1 MLMQRLAVVLA
12 LAHAAARPVGP
23 RALPRKAVEQ
33 RKAGER
39 RAGWT
44 AKLKFLRDDWQQA
57 VLKSRG
63 GASSSVATPGLKA
76 DQTQAALRPR
86 GGASSLTTLTH
97 AALGA
102 VFEAGALLGVVKAAR
117 ALPPGASEVIARL
130 KILPS
135 DTVKGLPA
143 AEWFAWCVIIFGS
156 SAVGSVV
163 DGSLRAATN
172 QILMPTRVAGEQGW
186 YASLDKPRW
195 EPPGYVFPV
204 MWLLVSKPTQL
215 LAVAKVCSSSVG
227 GEGEEAPGLPWVP
240 QLAAYCLHLALGDAW
255 NKVFF
260 GQQKVR
266 YAACYILPRRVDGVV
281 AGACPTRPHAG
292 LRGRAHDLSL
302 LRRAARVGVPVLAR
316 RPGGGVVD
324 GADLCGNQPVG

>member
-1 MLMQRLAVVLA
+1 MLIQRVAFLLAV
-12 LAHAAARPVGP
+12 AHAAARPAGP
-23 RALPRKAVEQ
+23 KARALPRQAAQ
-33 RKAGER
+33 RRK
-39 RAGWT
+39 GWT
-44 AKLKFLRDDWQQA
+44 AKLKFLRDDWQEA
-57 VLKSRG
+57 V
-63 GASSSVATPGLKA
+63 
-76 DQTQAALRPR
+76 LRPR

-117 ALPPGASEVIARL
+117 ALPPGASSAIARL

-135 DTVKGLPA
+135 DTIKGLPA

-156 SAVGSVV
+156 SAVGSAV

-227 GEGEEAPGLPWVP
+227 GEGEEAAALPWVP

-260 GQQKVR
+260 GQQKVF
-266 YAACYILPRRVDGVV
+266 
-281 AGACPTRPHAG
+281 AGALMITVFYGALLASAYLFAQVDATAG
-292 LRGRAHDLSL
+292 LLMVPTCL
-302 LRRAARVGVPVLAR
+302 WVTIAAALNWSIYFRL
-316 RPGGGVVD
+316 GGAASSD
-324 GADLCGNQPVG
+324 SD

>member
-1 MLMQRLAVVLA
+1 MLMQRLAFLLA
-12 LAHAAARPVGP
+12 VAHAGARPAGP
-23 RALPRKAVEQ
+23 KARALPRQQAAQ
-33 RKAGER
+33 RRK
-39 RAGWT
+39 GWT
-44 AKLKFLRDDWQQA
+44 AKLKFLRDDWQEA
-57 VLKSRG
+57 VLRPRG

-76 DQTQAALRPR
+76 DQKQAVLRPR

-117 ALPPGASEVIARL
+117 ALPPGASSAIARL

-135 DTVKGLPA
+135 DTIKGLPA

-156 SAVGSVV
+156 SAVGSAV

-215 LAVAKVCSSSVG
+215 LAVAKVCSSVS
-227 GEGEEAPGLPWVP
+227 GEGEEAPAALPWVP

-260 GQQKVR
+260 GQQKV
-266 YAACYILPRRVDGVV
+266 A
-281 AGACPTRPHAG
+281 AGALMISVFYGALLASAYLFAQVDATAG
-292 LRGRAHDLSL
+292 LLMVPTCL
-302 LRRAARVGVPVLAR
+302 WVTVAAALNWSIYFRL
-316 RPGGGVVD
+316 GGATSSD
-324 GADLCGNQPVG
+324 SD

>member
-1 MLMQRLAVVLA
+1 MLVQRVAFLLAV
-12 LAHAAARPVGP
+12 AHAAARPAGP
-23 RALPRKAVEQ
+23 KARALPRQQAAQ
-33 RKAGER
+33 RRK
-39 RAGWT
+39 GWT
-44 AKLKFLRDDWQQA
+44 AKLKFLRDDWQEA
-57 VLKSRG
+57 VLRPRG
-63 GASSSVATPGLKA
+63 GASS
-76 DQTQAALRPR
+76 TQAALRPR

-117 ALPPGASEVIARL
+117 ALAPGASSAIARL

-135 DTVKGLPA
+135 DTIKGLPA

-156 SAVGSVV
+156 SAVGAVV

-195 EPPGYVFPV
+195 EPPGFVFPV

-215 LAVAKVCSSSVG
+215 LAVAKVCSSGTS
-227 GEGEEAPGLPWVP
+227 EGEEAAALPWVP

-266 YAACYILPRRVDGVV
+266 YAACYTLPRRVDGVV

>member
-1 MLMQRLAVVLA
+1 MLLQRLAVVLA

-63 GASSSVATPGLKA
+63 GASPSVATPGLKA
-76 DQTQAALRPR
+76 DQKQAVLRPR

-215 LAVAKVCSSSVG
+215 LAVAKVCASGTS
-227 GEGEEAPGLPWVP
+227 EGEEAAALPWVP

-266 YAACYILPRRVDGVV
+266 YAACYTLPRRVDGVV

>member
-23 RALPRKAVEQ
+23 RARPRKAVE
-33 RKAGER
+33 KAVEQ

-44 AKLKFLRDDWQQA
+44 AKLKFLRDDWQKA
-57 VLKSRG
+57 VQQRG
-63 GASSSVATPGLKA
+63 GGVEV
-76 DQTQAALRPR
+76 LRPR

-97 AALGA
+97 AAVGA

-130 KILPS
+130 KILPG

-195 EPPGYVFPV
+195 EPPGYVFPI

-227 GEGEEAPGLPWVP
+227 GEGEEAAALPWVP

-260 GQQKVR
+260 GQQKV
-266 YAACYILPRRVDGVV
+266 A
-281 AGACPTRPHAG
+281 AGALMITVFYGALLASAYLFSLVDPMAG
-292 LRGRAHDLSL
+292 LLMVPTCL
-302 LRRAARVGVPVLAR
+302 WVTIAAALNWSIYFRL
-316 RPGGGVVD
+316 GG
-324 GADLCGNQPVG
+324 ATASESN

>member
-1 MLMQRLAVVLA
+1 MLQRLAVVLA

-57 VLKSRG
+57 VLRPRGGASSVLRPRG
-63 GASSSVATPGLKA
+63 GASSSVATPGLEA
-76 DQTQAALRPR
+76 DQKQAVLRPR

-97 AALGA
+97 AAVGA

-130 KILPS
+130 KILPG
-135 DTVKGLPA
+135 DTIKGLPA

-156 SAVGSVV
+156 SAVGSAV

-195 EPPGYVFPV
+195 EPPGFVFPV

-215 LAVAKVCSSSVG
+215 LAVAKVCSSGTS
-227 GEGEEAPGLPWVP
+227 EGEEAAALPWVP

-260 GQQKVR
+260 GQQKV
-266 YAACYILPRRVDGVV
+266 AAGALMISVFYGALLASAYLFSLVDPV
-281 AGACPTRPHAG
+281 AGLLMVPTC
-292 LRGRAHDLSL
+292 
-302 LRRAARVGVPVLAR
+302 VEI
-316 RPGGGVVD
+316 
-324 GADLCGNQPVG
+324 NQCVRL

>member
-23 RALPRKAVEQ
+23 RARPRKAVEQ
-33 RKAGER
+33 SKAAE

-44 AKLKFLRDDWQQA
+44 AKLKFLRDDWQEA
-57 VLKSRG
+57 VLRPRG
-63 GASSSVATPGLKA
+63 GGV
-76 DQTQAALRPR
+76 DVLRPR

-97 AALGA
+97 AAVGA

-117 ALPPGASEVIARL
+117 ALPPGASEVIAKL
-130 KILPS
+130 KILPG
-135 DTVKGLPA
+135 DTIKGLPA

-195 EPPGYVFPV
+195 EPPGYVFPI

-227 GEGEEAPGLPWVP
+227 GEGEEAAALPWVP

-266 YAACYILPRRVDGVV
+266 YAACYFASSRRWRRGGRLPDSSPRRSS
-281 AGACPTRPHAG
+281 
-292 LRGRAHDLSL
+292 RA
-302 LRRAARVGVPVLAR
+302 R
-316 RPGGGVVD
+316 
-324 GADLCGNQPVG
+324 

>member
-1 MLMQRLAVVLA
+1 MLLQRLAVVLA
-12 LAHAAARPVGP
+12 PAHAAARPVGP

-63 GASSSVATPGLKA
+63 GASSTVATPGLKA
-76 DQTQAALRPR
+76 DFLRPR

-117 ALPPGASEVIARL
+117 ALPPGASEVIAKL

-135 DTVKGLPA
+135 DTIKGLPA

-156 SAVGSVV
+156 SAVGSAV

-186 YASLDKPRW
+186 YATLDKPRW

-215 LAVAKVCSSSVG
+215 LAVAKVCSSGTS
-227 GEGEEAPGLPWVP
+227 EGEEAAALPWVP

-255 NKVFF
+255 NKVFS

-266 YAACYILPRRVDGVV
+266 HAACYFASSRRWCRGGCLPDSSPRRSS
-281 AGACPTRPHAG
+281 
-292 LRGRAHDLSL
+292 RA
-302 LRRAARVGVPVLAR
+302 R
-316 RPGGGVVD
+316 
-324 GADLCGNQPVG
+324 

>member
-1 MLMQRLAVVLA
+1 MLMQRVAFLLAV
-12 LAHAAARPVGP
+12 AHAAARPAGP
-23 RALPRKAVEQ
+23 KARALPRQQAAQ
-33 RKAGER
+33 RRK
-39 RAGWT
+39 GWT
-44 AKLKFLRDDWQQA
+44 AKLKFLRDDWQEA
-57 VLKSRG
+57 V
-63 GASSSVATPGLKA
+63 
-76 DQTQAALRPR
+76 LRPR

-117 ALPPGASEVIARL
+117 ALPPGASSAIARL

-135 DTVKGLPA
+135 DTIKGLPA

-156 SAVGSVV
+156 SAVGSAV

-195 EPPGYVFPV
+195 EPPGFVFPV

-227 GEGEEAPGLPWVP
+227 GEGEEAAALPWVP

-260 GQQKVR
+260 GQQKVFAGALMISVF
-266 YAACYILPRRVDGVV
+266 YGALLASAYLFSLVDPV
-281 AGACPTRPHAG
+281 AGLLMVPTF
-292 LRGRAHDLSL
+292 
-302 LRRAARVGVPVLAR
+302 VEI
-316 RPGGGVVD
+316 
-324 GADLCGNQPVG
+324 NQ

>member
-23 RALPRKAVEQ
+23 RARPRKAVE
-33 RKAGER
+33 KAVEQ

-44 AKLKFLRDDWQQA
+44 AKLKFLRDDWQKA
-57 VLKSRG
+57 VQQRG
-63 GASSSVATPGLKA
+63 GDVEV
-76 DQTQAALRPR
+76 LRPR

-97 AALGA
+97 AAVGA

-117 ALPPGASEVIARL
+117 ALPPGASEVIAKL
-130 KILPS
+130 KILPG
-135 DTVKGLPA
+135 DTIKGLPA

-195 EPPGYVFPV
+195 EPPGYVFPI

-227 GEGEEAPGLPWVP
+227 GEGEEAAALPWVP

-260 GQQKVR
+260 GQQKV
-266 YAACYILPRRVDGVV
+266 A
-281 AGACPTRPHAG
+281 AGALMITVFYGALLASAYLFSLVDPMAG
-292 LRGRAHDLSL
+292 LLMVPTCL
-302 LRRAARVGVPVLAR
+302 WVTIAAALNWSIYFRL
-316 RPGGGVVD
+316 GG
-324 GADLCGNQPVG
+324 ATASESN

>member
-23 RALPRKAVEQ
+23 RARPRKAVE
-33 RKAGER
+33 KAVEQ

-44 AKLKFLRDDWQQA
+44 AKLKFLRDDWQKA
-57 VLKSRG
+57 VQQRG
-63 GASSSVATPGLKA
+63 GGVEV
-76 DQTQAALRPR
+76 LRPR

-97 AALGA
+97 AAVGA

-117 ALPPGASEVIARL
+117 ALPPGASEVIAKL
-130 KILPS
+130 KILPG
-135 DTVKGLPA
+135 DTIKGLPA

-195 EPPGYVFPV
+195 EPPGYMFPI

-227 GEGEEAPGLPWVP
+227 GEGEEAAALPWVP

-266 YAACYILPRRVDGVV
+266 YAACYFASSRRWRRGGCLPDSSPRRSS
-281 AGACPTRPHAG
+281 
-292 LRGRAHDLSL
+292 RARS
-302 LRRAARVGVPVLAR
+302 
-316 RPGGGVVD
+316 
-324 GADLCGNQPVG
+324 

>member
-1 MLMQRLAVVLA
+1 MLMQRVAFLLAV
-12 LAHAAARPVGP
+12 AHAAARPAGP
-23 RALPRKAVEQ
+23 KARALPRQQAAQ
-33 RKAGER
+33 RRK
-39 RAGWT
+39 GWT
-44 AKLKFLRDDWQQA
+44 AKLKFLRDDWQEA
-57 VLKSRG
+57 VLRPRG
-63 GASSSVATPGLKA
+63 GASS
-76 DQTQAALRPR
+76 TQAALRPR

-117 ALPPGASEVIARL
+117 ALPPGASEVIAKL

-135 DTVKGLPA
+135 DTIKGLPA

-215 LAVAKVCSSSVG
+215 LAVAKVCSSGTS
-227 GEGEEAPGLPWVP
+227 EGEEAAALPWVP

-266 YAACYILPRRVDGVV
+266 YAACYFASSRRWRRGGRLPDSSPRRSS
-281 AGACPTRPHAG
+281 
-292 LRGRAHDLSL
+292 RA
-302 LRRAARVGVPVLAR
+302 R
-316 RPGGGVVD
+316 
-324 GADLCGNQPVG
+324 

>member
-23 RALPRKAVEQ
+23 RARPRKAVE
-33 RKAGER
+33 KAVEQ

-44 AKLKFLRDDWQQA
+44 AKLKFLRDDWQKA
-57 VLKSRG
+57 VQQRG
-63 GASSSVATPGLKA
+63 GGVEV
-76 DQTQAALRPR
+76 LRPR

-97 AALGA
+97 AAVGA

-117 ALPPGASEVIARL
+117 ALPPGASEVIAKL
-130 KILPS
+130 KILPG
-135 DTVKGLPA
+135 DTIKGLPA

-195 EPPGYVFPV
+195 EPPGYVFPI

-215 LAVAKVCSSSVG
+215 LAVAKVCSSGTS
-227 GEGEEAPGLPWVP
+227 EGDEAAALPWVP

-260 GQQKVR
+260 GQQKV
-266 YAACYILPRRVDGVV
+266 A
-281 AGACPTRPHAG
+281 AGALMITVFYGALLASAYLFSLVDPMAG
-292 LRGRAHDLSL
+292 LLMVPTCL
-302 LRRAARVGVPVLAR
+302 WVTIAAALNWSIYFRL
-316 RPGGGVVD
+316 GG
-324 GADLCGNQPVG
+324 ATASESN